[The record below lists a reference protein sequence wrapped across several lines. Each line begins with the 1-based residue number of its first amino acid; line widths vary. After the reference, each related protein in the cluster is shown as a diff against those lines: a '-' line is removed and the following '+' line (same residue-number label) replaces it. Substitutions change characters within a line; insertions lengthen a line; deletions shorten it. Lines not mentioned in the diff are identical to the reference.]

1 MAKGKDGWTHLLWT
15 VFILPG
21 LQPSCFV
28 VQFIHGWLIMSS
40 LMLLFLF
47 TYIYLG

>member
-1 MAKGKDGWTHLLWT
+1 MP
-15 VFILPG
+15 I
-21 LQPSCFV
+21 SI
-28 VQFIHGWLIMSS
+28 QFIHGWLIMSS

>member
-1 MAKGKDGWTHLLWT
+1 MDGRMHVVGVSSSGWGYSGPP
-15 VFILPG
+15 V
-21 LQPSCFV
+21 SV

>member
-1 MAKGKDGWTHLLWT
+1 MPVST
-15 VFILPG
+15 
-21 LQPSCFV
+21 
-28 VQFIHGWLIMSS
+28 QFIHGWLIMSS